1 LEKIEMKK
9 TLVAVAAMAAVTG
22 AMADVTIG
30 GLIDAGMYSISTTS
44 SQSVKSTT
52 RGVGPQYNGTDELF
66 FAASEDLVNGMK
78 ANARLG
84 FNATASSSGANTTAA
99 GTSNMSNRVSY
110 IGVSSASFGE
120 VQFGQQWK
128 PGFFSVLNL
137 DPAGLPTT
145 SGAGLVVPGDMAA
158 LTSNSI
164 TYTAPSFNGV
174 GFQFQK
180 GYGETAGSTAGD
192 SSGYRLDYTNG
203 GLYVVYSAAT
213 TALASTGTFAGN
225 SIGATTGDALLTT
238 TALGT
243 SVKSTGYGAS
253 YDFGMAK
260 VTAGS
265 FSSTAGGTAKNTGT
279 AYGLSAPVGAVV
291 LSALITTGQQVT
303 SGAVATNT
311 KGQRY
316 VGTYNLSKRTSLYA
330 FTGTS
335 TAGTIRK
342 TTESAFGIKHSF

>member
-1 LEKIEMKK
+1 MKK

-30 GLIDAGMYSISTTS
+30 GLIDAGLYSLSTTS
-44 SQSVKSTT
+44 STSVKSTT
-52 RGVGPQYNGTDELF
+52 RGVGPQNNGTDELF
-66 FAASEDLVNGMK
+66 FAASEDLGNGLK

-84 FNATASSSGANTTAA
+84 YNASATTSASSLT
-99 GTSNMSNRVSY
+99 NRISY
-110 IGVSSASFGE
+110 IGLSSASFGE
-120 VQFGQQWK
+120 VQVGEQWK

-137 DPAGLPTT
+137 DPTGLVST
-145 SGAGLVVPGDMAA
+145 SGAGLVGPGDMAA
-158 LTSNSI
+158 YTANSI
-164 TYTAPSFNGV
+164 TYTAPSFNGF
-174 GFQFQK
+174 GLQYQK
-180 GYGETAGSTAGD
+180 GYGETAGNTAGD
-192 SSGYRLDYTNG
+192 SSGYRIDYTNG
-203 GLYVVYSAAT
+203 GLYVVYSAGT
-213 TALASTGTFAGN
+213 IALASGGTFAGN
-225 SIGATTGDALLTT
+225 SIGASADALLTT

-260 VTAGS
+260 ITAGS

-279 AYGLSAPVGAVV
+279 AYGLSAPVGPVV
-291 LSALITTGQQVT
+291 LAATISSGQQVT

-316 VGTYNLSKRTSLYA
+316 VATYPMSKRTSVYA

-342 TTESAFGIKHSF
+342 TTESAFGIKHTF

>member
-30 GLIDAGMYSISTTS
+30 GLIDAGLY
-44 SQSVKSTT
+44 SQSYTASNGTKTT
-52 RGVGPQYNGTDELF
+52 YRGLGPQNNGTDELF
-66 FAASEDLVNGMK
+66 FAASEDLGNGMK

-84 FNATASSSGANTTAA
+84 FNAGASTASSFPT
-99 GTSNMSNRVSY
+99 NRISY
-110 IGVSSASFGE
+110 VGVSSASFGE
-120 VQFGQQWK
+120 VQAGEQWK
-128 PGFFSVLNL
+128 PGFFAILNL
-137 DPAGLPTT
+137 DPTGLVTT
-145 SGAGLVVPGDMAA
+145 STAGLVGPSDMAA
-158 LTSNSI
+158 YTANSI
-164 TYTAPSFNGV
+164 TYTAPRFNGV
-174 GFQFQK
+174 GFQYQK
-180 GYGETAGSTAGD
+180 GYGEQAGTTAGD
-192 SSGYRLDYTNG
+192 SSGYSLDYTNA
-203 GLYVVYSAAT
+203 GLYVVYAAGT
-213 TALASTGTFAGN
+213 TALASGGTFAGN
-225 SIGATTGDALLTT
+225 SIGAITGDALLTT

-260 VTAGS
+260 ISAGS

-279 AYGLSAPVGAVV
+279 AYGLSAPVGPFV
-291 LSALITTGQQVT
+291 LAATFSSGQQVT
-303 SGAVATNT
+303 SGAVSTNT

-316 VGTYNLSKRTSLYA
+316 VATYPMSKRTSLYA

-335 TAGTIRK
+335 TAGTVRK